1 MSDQTMTCRIVLAFR
16 SEPGIDESNIQVHAA
31 SGVVTLSGRVPS
43 YGQKVA
49 AGSLPWRVSG
59 VEDVFN
65 LLDVDPGPERIPDEA
80 IADRA
85 THILR
90 WDATL
95 PAEAIAVSVDH
106 GRVRLQGRVDTP
118 CQRAAAARDLYNL
131 AGVTALVNEIV
142 ADKARASRGRAAR
155 LPSGDVDPE
164 SMDAWP

>member
-1 MSDQTMTCRIVLAFR
+1 MSDQTMTCRLVLAFR
-16 SEPGIDESNIQVHAA
+16 SEPGIDESGIQVQAA

-49 AGSLPWRVSG
+49 AGALPWRVNG

-65 LLDVDPGPERIPDEA
+65 LLDVDPGPERIPDDA

-85 THILR
+85 TSILR

-95 PAEAIAVSVDH
+95 PGEAIAVSVDH
-106 GRVRLQGRVDTP
+106 GTVRLQGRVDTP

-142 ADKARASRGRAAR
+142 ADQARASRGRTAR
-155 LPSGDVDPE
+155 LPSGDADPE